1 MAITFRQL
9 RHFVVLAEEL
19 HFGKAAKRLN
29 ISQPPLSASLKQL
42 EQDLGYELMARTR
55 KSVQLTPAGRVFAE
69 QAYQILEQ
77 LNAAT
82 AMGREVASGSA
93 GSVSVGFVPSMLFRG
108 LPALL
113 RRFEEMHPQ
122 IALTLCEKN
131 TAHQI
136 ADIQRHKVD
145 VGLIHSVPLP
155 KTLVEH
161 YMGAEGLVCCVHRAH
176 RLAGLR
182 RIDLGRLASEK
193 VIVFSREFAPHYHDK
208 IVALLKGSDIEPFT
222 GYDVQHWLTVIALV
236 SQGLGVSLVPRSLA
250 LAGIGDVTFVDIA
263 ARNAEHAVSLVWHK
277 NASNEATAF
286 FVEFARSHGLFTGA
300 ARATPATYAART
312 ETAAI
317 TAVPKDIAAG
327 RKRPY

>member
-9 RHFVVLAEEL
+9 QHFIVLAEEL

-42 EQDLGYELMARTR
+42 EQALGYELMTRTR
-55 KSVQLTPAGRVFAE
+55 TLVQLTPAGAVFAE
-69 QAYQILEQ
+69 QARRILEQ

-82 AMGREVASGSA
+82 AMGLDVARGSA

-113 RRFEEMHPQ
+113 RRFEEAHPQ

-145 VGLIHSVPLP
+145 VGFIHSVPLP
-155 KTLVEH
+155 GSLVGH
-161 YMGAEGLVCCVHRAH
+161 PLGAERLVCCVHRAH

-182 RIDLGRLASEK
+182 RIDLRRLANEK

-208 IVALLKGSDIEPFT
+208 IVALLKASDIEPFL

-250 LAGIGDVTFVDIA
+250 LTGIGDVSFVDIA
-263 ARNAEHAVSLVWHK
+263 ARNAEHTVSLVWQK
-277 NASNEATAF
+277 DASNEATAL
-286 FVEFARSHGLFTGA
+286 FVEFARSHGLLTGA
-300 ARATPATYAART
+300 
-312 ETAAI
+312 
-317 TAVPKDIAAG
+317 G
-327 RKRPY
+327 RSRS

>member
-19 HFGKAAKRLN
+19 HFGRAAKRLS

-42 EQDLGYELMARTR
+42 ELAVGYALMTRSR
-55 KSVQLTPAGRVFAE
+55 KSVQLTPAGSVFVE
-69 QAYQILEQ
+69 QARQILDQ

-82 AMGREVASGSA
+82 AKGRDVASGSV
-93 GSVSVGFVPSMLFRG
+93 GTVSVGFVPSMLFRG

-113 RRFEEMHPQ
+113 RRFEEAHPQ
-122 IALTLCEKN
+122 IVLALCEKN

-136 ADIQRHKVD
+136 ADIRRRKVD
-145 VGLIHSVPLP
+145 VGFIHAVPLP
-155 KTLVEH
+155 ETLAEH
-161 YMGAEGLVCCVHRAH
+161 RMGAERLVCCVHRAH

-182 RIDLGRLASEK
+182 RIDLAKLASEK

-208 IVALLKGSDIEPFT
+208 IVALLKASDIEPFL
-222 GYDVQHWLTVIALV
+222 GYDVQHWLTVLALV

-250 LAGIGDVTFVDIA
+250 SAGIGDVSFVDIT

-277 NASNEATAF
+277 AASNDATAL
-286 FVEFARSHGLFTGA
+286 FVDFARDHGLLTGA
-300 ARATPATYAART
+300 
-312 ETAAI
+312 
-317 TAVPKDIAAG
+317 G
-327 RKRPY
+327 RGKP